1 MSSEQVTQ
9 TQQIQ
14 KYNYVFIIK
23 MDWVKSVCAVSAA
36 PVVNLVEGEKK
47 KKASTPWN

>member
-23 MDWVKSVCAVSAA
+23 MDWVEVFVCAVSAA
-36 PVVNLVEGEKK
+36 PVVNLVEGGK

>member
-9 TQQIQ
+9 TQQIW
-14 KYNYVFIIK
+14 KYNNVFIIK
-23 MDWVKSVCAVSAA
+23 SEVFVCAVSAA

-47 KKASTPWN
+47 ASTPWN